1 MSLVKTQELN
11 KLQQSKGKY
20 TMYIQGVHVHVYQS
34 DLGQVQ
40 YIKYLCTC
48 TSTHSHGT
56 VKYKYTFSKLCL
68 STCTMFFC
76 IIQTQFQVQIP
87 PVLYIMFSPEN

>member
-20 TMYIQGVHVHVYQS
+20 TMYIQGVHVYQS

-40 YIKYLCTC
+40 YICTYVQVQVHNVHTGCTCIPVRLGTSTIHLYLCTS
-48 TSTHSHGT
+48 TST
-56 VKYKYTFSKLCL
+56 
-68 STCTMFFC
+68 
-76 IIQTQFQVQIP
+76 
-87 PVLYIMFSPEN
+87 